1 MRKFL
6 VTIEGKQYEVG
17 VEELGVTASAPQV
30 TEVKQVAPVMQAA
43 AQPAPAPAQPKQAQA
58 PANGTKVEAPMPGM
72 IKGYKVAEGATV
84 KANDV
89 ILVFEAMKMDND
101 ITAPCDGVVSFRASV
116 GSNVETG
123 DVIAIIS

>member
-17 VEELGVTASAPQV
+17 VEEIGGTVSAPQV
-30 TEVKQVAPVMQAA
+30 TEVKPVAPVAQA
-43 AQPAPAPAQPKQAQA
+43 PVAPAPAQAKPA
-58 PANGTKVEAPMPGM
+58 PVSANGTKVEAPMPGM
-72 IKGYKVAEGATV
+72 IKGYKVSEGTTV
-84 KANDV
+84 KEGDV

-101 ITAPCDGVVSFRASV
+101 ITSPCAGVVSFKAQV

-123 DVIAIIS
+123 DVIAVIS